1 MNKFIFFLLYDMII
15 LVICM
20 DKYVYLLDTK
30 EDFIKEENISKLI
43 KDYPGYEVIKFDSLE
58 TNERPLEELN
68 TLNFLVEHKLII
80 INNCNIDDDLIKYI
94 DNPNKDNILLI
105 ITGKLDKKIEKQIGN
120 KVNVLKNNIDIKDVV
135 TSKLEDYKMDNFTI
149 NYLISYCMND
159 NDKILTELD
168 KLKAYKLEEKVITKE
183 DIDILVEKSI
193 SNNIFDLS
201 DAIMK
206 KDKKSSIE
214 IYNNIINKGTD
225 TASIIGLISGT
236 YILYLQ
242 CKILSRDGKNK
253 DSIAEYL
260 GIHPY
265 RVSLALEQSTR
276 YSKDDLTS
284 IIKSL
289 FNLDYQFK
297 IGNGTLEDNFKQFII
312 NL

>member
-1 MNKFIFFLLYDMII
+1 ME
-15 LVICM
+15 
-20 DKYVYLLDTK
+20 KYVYLLETK
-30 EDFIKEENISKLI
+30 EDFIKEENISSLI
-43 KDYPGYEVIKFDSLE
+43 KKYPDYEVVKYDDLE
-58 TNERPLEELN
+58 SNEQPLEELN

-80 INNCNIDDDLIKYI
+80 INNCNIDNDLVKYI
-94 DNPNKDNILLI
+94 ENPNKDNILLI
-105 ITGKLDKKIEKQIGN
+105 ITDKLDKKLDKSISS
-120 KVNVLKNNIDIKDVV
+120 NVTKLKNNLDIKDVV
-135 TSKLEDYKMDNFTI
+135 SSKLEDYKMDNFTI
-149 NYLISYCMND
+149 NYLINYCMND
-159 NDKILTELD
+159 NDKILTELE
-168 KLKAYKLEEKVITKE
+168 KLKAYKLEEKEITKE
-183 DIDILVEKSI
+183 DIDILVEKTI

-201 DAIMK
+201 DAIMR

-214 IYNNIINKGTD
+214 IYNNIISKGTD

-242 CKILSRDGKNK
+242 CKILFKDGKNK

-276 YSKDDLTS
+276 YSKEDLSS